1 MCLEPDWKFW
11 FSRLNSLKNT
21 WYQKS
26 FGFRLE
32 SPKKPEFR
40 NFFHVEPISCSKW
53 IAFDIFRRSK
63 SQFFL
68 SFFLYFRLFFSQQQ
82 GEWATFFSPVWFST
96 EIRCDAE
103 KASANR
109 NEVTSS
115 KWQNSQL
122 SEIYFHEKRIH
133 VLWEKSIL
141 STKAT
146 NRFLNY
152 RNLFIYS
159 DSRNSRLE
167 IVLDLHSLGW
177 AVRQLLHSR

>member
-68 SFFLYFRLFFSQQQ
+68 SFFLYFF
-82 GEWATFFSPVWFST
+82 TFFSLNNRENEPLFSLPSDFLQRFGAMLKRRQPIGT
-96 EIRCDAE
+96 
-103 KASANR
+103 
-109 NEVTSS
+109 
-115 KWQNSQL
+115 KWRHQNGRTVNYPKYIFTKK
-122 SEIYFHEKRIH
+122 EFMFCEKR
-133 VLWEKSIL
+133 VFYQL
-141 STKAT
+141 
-146 NRFLNY
+146 
-152 RNLFIYS
+152 
-159 DSRNSRLE
+159 RLQ
-167 IVLDLHSLGW
+167 IDF
-177 AVRQLLHSR
+177 